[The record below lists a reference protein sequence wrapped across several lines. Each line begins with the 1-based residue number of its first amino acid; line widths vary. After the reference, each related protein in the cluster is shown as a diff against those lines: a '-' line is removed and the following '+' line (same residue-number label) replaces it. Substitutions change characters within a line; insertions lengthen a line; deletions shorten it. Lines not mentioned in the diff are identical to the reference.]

1 MFKEILLNVTKDFGL
16 NLNATQLD
24 QFEIFYNMI
33 VEWNTKIN
41 LTAIVNE
48 KDFAVK
54 HVVDSLTVWDE
65 DKFVGVKNFCDVGTG
80 AGFPAIPLKIFK
92 PHLEVTLIDSLAKR
106 VDFLKKVIAEL
117 ELKNVTCLHGRA
129 EDLARE
135 KNLREQFDLVTARA
149 VARLNVLAEY
159 CLPFVKVGGTFAALK
174 GKIFREEVTEAEHAI
189 KILGGG
195 NVTVTE
201 KILPNL
207 PDVRAVIYVDKKKS
221 TPKKFPRKTGIPK
234 KNPIKFD

>member
-16 NLNATQLD
+16 TLNDRQLD

-33 VEWNTKIN
+33 IEWNAKIN
-41 LTAIVNE
+41 LTAIVDE

-65 DKFVGVKNFCDVGTG
+65 DKFSVVKNFCDVGTG
-80 AGFPAIPLKIFK
+80 AGFPAIPLKIFQ
-92 PHLEVTLIDSLAKR
+92 PQLEVTLIDSLTKR
-106 VDFLKKVIAEL
+106 VDFLKKVVVD
-117 ELKNVTCLHGRA
+117 LKLDNVTCLHGRA

-174 GKIFREEVTEAEHAI
+174 GKIFREELTEAERAI

-201 KILPNL
+201 KFLPNL
-207 PDVRAVIYVDKKKS
+207 PDVRAVIYVDKKIS
-221 TPKKFPRKTGIPK
+221 TPKNFPRRAGIPT
-234 KNPIKFD
+234 KNPLV

>member
-1 MFKEILLNVTKDFGL
+1 MFKKILLNVTKDFGL
-16 NLNATQLD
+16 NLTERQLD

-33 VEWNTKIN
+33 VDWNAKIN
-41 LTAIVNE
+41 LTAIVDE

-65 DKFVGVKNFCDVGTG
+65 DKFSAVKNFCDVGTG
-80 AGFPAIPLKIFK
+80 AGFPAIPLKIFQ
-92 PHLEVTLIDSLAKR
+92 PQLEVTLIDSLAKR
-106 VDFLKKVIAEL
+106 VDFLKKVVAEL
-117 ELKNVTCLHGRA
+117 ELENVTCLHGRA

-135 KNLREQFDLVTARA
+135 KNLREHFDLVTARA

-174 GKIFREEVTEAEHAI
+174 GKIFREELTEAEGAI

-195 NVTVTE
+195 NVIVTE
-201 KILPNL
+201 KSLPDL
-207 PDVRAVIYVDKKKS
+207 PDVRAVIYVDKKIS
-221 TPKKFPRKTGIPK
+221 TPKNFPRKTGVPK
-234 KNPIKFD
+234 KNPLKF